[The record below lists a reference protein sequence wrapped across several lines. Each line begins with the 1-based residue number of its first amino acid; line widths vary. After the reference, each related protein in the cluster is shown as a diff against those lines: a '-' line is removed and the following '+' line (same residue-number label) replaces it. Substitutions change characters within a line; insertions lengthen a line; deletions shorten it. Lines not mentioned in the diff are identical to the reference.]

1 MYRSLVVV
9 LSLVGYFFYLVT
21 VFTMVMVL
29 LLRLS
34 DVSTIQKVHH
44 YQRPLQ
50 TIAAAKVKYRRQLI
64 ELAMRQQ
71 VANPVSSQSTKTA
84 AVVAARTAPK
94 TNNHSRQARLDVSK
108 LFGQPR
114 EKYEHRNRIAL
125 GYADEAGYR
134 PGLDGQRWGRR
145 SSGCADLSMATK
157 WLGYVTS
164 AQ

>member
-9 LSLVGYFFYLVT
+9 LSLVGYFF
-21 VFTMVMVL
+21 
-29 LLRLS
+29 LS

-71 VANPVSSQSTKTA
+71 VANPVSPQSTKTA
-84 AVVAARTAPK
+84 AVVVARTAPK

-134 PGLDGQRWGRR
+134 PGLDGQR
-145 SSGCADLSMATK
+145 
-157 WLGYVTS
+157 
-164 AQ
+164 